1 MQGTVEGFSY
11 GLVTPVAA
19 FLMACLGAALG
30 LRCTARSLRAR
41 RPWKPGGL
49 ALGAASIGSGVWTM
63 HFIGMMGFAVTEVPV
78 GYDRLTTFASLAV
91 GIVMT
96 GIGIFIVGY
105 RGSTPMALVTGGTVT
120 GLGIATMHYLG
131 MAGVRL
137 HGQVAYDTGTV
148 ALSVLIAVAA
158 SVAGLW
164 VTATHHGFSASLAA
178 SLVLGVAST
187 GMHFTAMAGVEVHLD
202 GTTAA
207 PGGAPAT
214 ELLVPMLI
222 GPAVFLLLAGVAL
235 VFDPLLVTGGR
246 DADRDRDR
254 DRGDRDP
261 DRGRRWGRLRSGRTS
276 RTARPP
282 GSVRGLCGSRG
293 LGGVPSQRT
302 RPRADRDSRE
312 AADRTAARAPR
323 SGPQDLH
330 DW

>member
-30 LRCTARSLRAR
+30 LRCTARSLRTR

-63 HFIGMMGFAVTEVPV
+63 HFIGMMGFAVTEAPI
-78 GYDRLTTFASLAV
+78 GYDRFTTFASLVV

-137 HGQVAYDTGTV
+137 HGQVTYDTGTV

-164 VTATHHGFSASLAA
+164 VIATHRGFSASLGA

-202 GTTAA
+202 GTTTT

-235 VFDPLLVTGGR
+235 FFDPLLVTGGR
-246 DADRDRDR
+246 GRDMDRHE
-254 DRGDRDP
+254 GH
-261 DRGRRWGRLRSGRTS
+261 LRS
-276 RTARPP
+276 ARPARSA
-282 GSVRGLCGSRG
+282 GATRGLCGSRG
-293 LGGVPSQRT
+293 LGGVPAQRT
-302 RPRADRDSRE
+302 RLRADRDRRE
-312 AADRTAARAPR
+312 ETDRTAARAPR

>member
-30 LRCTARSLRAR
+30 LRCTARSLRTR

-63 HFIGMMGFAVTEVPV
+63 HFIGMMGFAVTEAPI
-78 GYDRLTTFASLAV
+78 GYDRFTTFASLVV

-137 HGQVAYDTGTV
+137 HGQVTYDTGTV

-164 VTATHHGFSASLAA
+164 VIATHRGFSASLGA

-202 GTTAA
+202 GTTTA

-235 VFDPLLVTGGR
+235 FFDPLLVTGGR
-246 DADRDRDR
+246 GRDMDRHE
-254 DRGDRDP
+254 GH
-261 DRGRRWGRLRSGRTS
+261 LRS
-276 RTARPP
+276 ARPARSA
-282 GSVRGLCGSRG
+282 GATRGLCGSRG
-293 LGGVPSQRT
+293 LGGVPAQRT
-302 RPRADRDSRE
+302 RLRADRDRRE
-312 AADRTAARAPR
+312 EADRTAARAPR